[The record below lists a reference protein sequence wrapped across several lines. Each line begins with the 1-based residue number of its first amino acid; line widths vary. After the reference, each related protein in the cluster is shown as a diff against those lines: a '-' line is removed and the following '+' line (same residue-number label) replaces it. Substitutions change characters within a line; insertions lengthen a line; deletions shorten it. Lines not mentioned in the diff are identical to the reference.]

1 MASQSVSELAQSR
14 VAAYKR
20 VLQEILDSRPS
31 GMRQRLAESLGKN
44 RSFISQIA
52 NPSYTTPIPVQHVER
67 IFEICH
73 CSPRERERFLK
84 AYREAHPRR
93 LQLLHAQEREH
104 RITLALPDLG
114 DSRRNRQLEALVT
127 EFVDKIARILRDG

>member
-1 MASQSVSELAQSR
+1 MANASVATLTQSR
-14 VAAYKR
+14 VAAYKK

-31 GMRQRLAESLGKN
+31 GMRQRLAEALGKN

-52 NPSYTTPIPVQHVER
+52 NPAYTVPIPVQHVER

-84 AYREAHPRR
+84 AYRDAHPRR
-93 LQLLHAQEREH
+93 LQLLHPHEREH
-104 RITLALPDLG
+104 RITLTLPDLG
-114 DSRRNRQLEALVT
+114 DKRRNRQLEAVVT
-127 EFVDKIARILRDG
+127 EFVDKIARILRDV